1 MNSTDRADPLN
12 SGRHRRS
19 LKICGLLL
27 LLAQV
32 ASAEVVRIEVR
43 RRDDAGTHERVIG
56 RVHFA
61 IDPKLPANRGI
72 ADLDLVPRNAGG
84 RVEFAAD
91 VLFFRPKDA
100 GRVRGTV

>member
-1 MNSTDRADPLN
+1 MNSTDRAYPLN
-12 SGRHRRS
+12 SGGHRRS

-56 RVHFA
+56 PVHFA
-61 IDPKLPANRGI
+61 IAPKLPANRRI
-72 ADLDLVPRNAGG
+72 ADLDLVPRNAEGM
-84 RVEFAAD
+84 VEFAAD
-91 VLFFRPKDA
+91 VLFFRPKA
-100 GRVRGTV
+100 AA